1 MRMTVPTP
9 AAPSTLAGA
18 WILALALFAVSPLTS
33 LTGLV
38 PAFPPGGA
46 EAAAQELPWG
56 AAGAATVEPGSALP
70 APTAVSRD
78 TTAQGLKILTIDE
91 YALWRS
97 VGAASLSPDGRWVS
111 YAYSQREMDDSLFIK
126 PLAGGDPH
134 VVVRG
139 SDPKFF
145 GDSRWVAY
153 FVNPKEE
160 PGGRA
165 GAAPSGGGPA
175 AGAPRAGGSGGPR
188 ALVLFDLRARDSIR
202 WESVE
207 SFAFADAGR
216 ALVLRKRLADS
227 SAEHKGADLVIRH
240 LESGEEELLAYVNEF
255 ALDKVGRR
263 LAYTLD
269 TPEGE
274 SNGVHL
280 LDLTTRA
287 RRVLD
292 SERKVTYARLTWG
305 DDRRKPS
312 SDALA
317 VLKGEED
324 EDLVE
329 RVNALLLWPALS
341 RSTEAV
347 VLDPRPVKGD
357 STGAEGAGQ
366 EGVGVVG
373 ASWTGGEGGAGAP
386 AVAGAAGGAVPG
398 AARAARVPDPF
409 PEGWVLSEG
418 GALRWAPDASR
429 IFVAT
434 KPQLPAPKTL
444 CKPENAETAGR
455 GAARPG
461 TAGAAAD
468 STGAADPGS
477 PGAGA
482 ETSDAAVDTAGAAT
496 PKIANMATRVGPD
509 GRPLGPE
516 EVLDGTCPEFVA
528 DVDIWHVQ
536 DRDLQSVQIVRANRD
551 RGRTY
556 MGVVHLE
563 GRETQPTPRFVQLA
577 DTTMESVEL
586 SANGRYA
593 MGKDPRPYAS
603 DWEPS
608 YADVYRVDLSTG
620 ERTLVLEKHLRTL
633 GFSPRGDHYLY
644 WKDGHVWSY
653 GMAGDRHVN
662 LTEAAPVSFVNE
674 EFDRM
679 GEKPPHGIA
688 GWTMDSTS
696 VILQHR
702 YDLWLQ
708 PLSGETATNLTRGV
722 GAEQEMQLRILDLEP
737 DEDLTDLRKPQVL
750 TAFGQWTKK
759 AGFYRLQGDR
769 LQELVLADGRFGR
782 VAKADSA
789 DVLLYTREDF
799 RTFPDYLVSGLDF
812 ADPVKVTDANPQQAE
827 YNWGTRILFD
837 YSTTDGVRLQGILA
851 IPDDYQPGEKRPM
864 LVDFYEKMSQNLHA
878 YPAPIYRD
886 TPMVAGYVSAGYL
899 VLLPDVHFRLGATH
913 SQMLESINLAIDEV
927 EKMGYVDP
935 ERIGLH
941 GHSFS
946 GQGAAYIATRSDRF
960 AAIVPGA
967 AATNLVS
974 DFNQLWK
981 SSGTNQHGYD
991 TYGQG
996 RFGTNPYDDLH
1007 LFLDQSATPNAA
1019 TMNTPLLILH
1029 GTADGSV
1036 EWLQAVEFFNGLRWF
1051 GKNVILA
1058 SYPGEPH
1065 HLTKYENQKDFQ
1077 IRMRQF
1083 YDHYLRDR
1091 LAPRWMTDG
1100 RPFLQKERDL
1110 EMMKANQGG
1119 GSGGGS
1125 ARPGGGG

>member
-1 MRMTVPTP
+1 MRIAVPCVATRP
-9 AAPSTLAGA
+9 AVAGA
-18 WILALALFAVSPLTS
+18 WLLPFLLFALPAT
-33 LTGLV
+33 V
-38 PAFPPGGA
+38 PVPHVGRG
-46 EAAAQELPWG
+46 EAAAQQ
-56 AAGAATVEPGSALP
+56 
-70 APTAVSRD
+70 APRD

-97 VGAASLSPDGRWVS
+97 VGAATLSPDGRWV
-111 YAYSQREMDDSLFIK
+111 AYSYSRREVDDSLFIR
-126 PLAGGDPH
+126 PLGVAGGREPAAGDPL

-139 SDPKFF
+139 SNPTFF

-153 FVNPKEE
+153 YVNPKEE
-160 PGGRA
+160 SGGRT
-165 GAAPSGGGPA
+165 GAAPAGGGPA
-175 AGAPRAGGSGGPR
+175 AGAARGGGSGGPR
-188 ALVLFDLRARDSIR
+188 ALVLFDLQARDSVR
-202 WESVE
+202 WENVQ
-207 SFAFADAGR
+207 SFAFADAGM
-216 ALVLRKRLADS
+216 AIVLKKRPVDAD
-227 SAEHKGADLVIRH
+227 AKHKGTDLVVRY
-240 LESGEEELLAYVNEF
+240 LGTGEEELLAYVDEF
-255 ALDKVGRR
+255 ALDKAGRR

-274 SNGVHL
+274 SNGLHL

-292 SERKVTYARLTWG
+292 AERKVTYARLTWG
-305 DDRRKPS
+305 DDRRRPS
-312 SDALA
+312 ADALA
-317 VLKGEED
+317 VLKGGED
-324 EDLVE
+324 EALVE

-347 VLDPRPVKGD
+347 ILDPRPVKGD
-357 STGAEGAGQ
+357 SAGVESGVPEGA
-366 EGVGVVG
+366 
-373 ASWTGGEGGAGAP
+373 ATG
-386 AVAGAAGGAVPG
+386 VAGSGAAAAGPAQ
-398 AARAARVPDPF
+398 AARVPDAF

-429 IFVAT
+429 IFVAA

-444 CKPENAETAGR
+444 CKPEKEESAGR
-455 GAARPG
+455 GAAGARG
-461 TAGAAAD
+461 GGSGADSAGAAAD
-468 STGAADPGS
+468 TAAAKGPRI
-477 PGAGA
+477 
-482 ETSDAAVDTAGAAT
+482 V
-496 PKIANMATRVGPD
+496 NMATRVGPD

-563 GRETQPTPRFVQLA
+563 GRGALPTPRFVQLA
-577 DTTMESVEL
+577 DSTMESVEV
-586 SANGRYA
+586 SANGRQA

-620 ERTLVLEKHLRTL
+620 ERTLVLEKQLRTL

-644 WKDGHVWSY
+644 WKGGQAWSY
-653 GMAGDRHVN
+653 GTAGDRHVN
-662 LTEAAPVSFVNE
+662 LTGAAPVSFVNE
-674 EFDRM
+674 EFDRL
-679 GEKPPHGIA
+679 GEKPPYGIA
-688 GWTMDSTS
+688 GWTADSTG
-696 VILQHR
+696 VILEAR

-708 PLSGETATNLTRGV
+708 PLGGGAATNLTRGL
-722 GAEQEMQLRILDLEP
+722 GAEQELQLRIVDLEP
-737 DEDLTDLRKPQVL
+737 DEDLIDLQKPQTL
-750 TAFGQWTKK
+750 TAYGQWTKK
-759 AGFYRLQGDR
+759 AGFYRLQGNR
-769 LQELVLADGRFGR
+769 VQELVLADARFGR

-799 RTFPDYLVSGLDF
+799 RTFPDYLASGLDF
-812 ADPVKVTDANPQQAE
+812 ADPVKVSEANPQQAE
-827 YNWGTRILFD
+827 YNWGRRILFD
-837 YSTTDGVRLQGILA
+837 YWTADSVRLQGILA

-878 YPAPIYRD
+878 YPTPIFRD
-886 TPMVAGYVSAGYL
+886 TPMIAGYVSAGYL
-899 VLLPDVHFRLGATH
+899 VLLPDIHYRLGATH
-913 SQMLESINLAIDEV
+913 SQMLECINLAIDEV
-927 EKMGYVDP
+927 ERMGYVDP

-946 GQGAAYIATRSDRF
+946 GQGAAYIATHSDRF

-996 RFGTNPYDDLH
+996 RFGTNPYDDLE

-1019 TMNTPLLILH
+1019 TMDTPLLILH

-1036 EWLQAVEFFNGLRWF
+1036 EWLQAMEFFNGLRWF

-1083 YDHYLRDR
+1083 YDHYLWGRP
-1091 LAPRWMTDG
+1091 APRWMTDG

-1110 EMMKANQGG
+1110 NMMKGQEGG
-1119 GSGGGS
+1119 GAAG
-1125 ARPGGGG
+1125 ARPGGGR